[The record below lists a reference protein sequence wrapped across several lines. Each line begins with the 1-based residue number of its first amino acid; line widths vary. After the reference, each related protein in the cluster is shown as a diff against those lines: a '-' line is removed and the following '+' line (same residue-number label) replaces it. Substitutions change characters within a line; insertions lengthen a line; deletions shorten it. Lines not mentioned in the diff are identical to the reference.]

1 MIKSFKHKGIEKLFL
16 YDDRRGV
23 NPSHADKLN
32 RILDRLDASTSP
44 QDMNL
49 PGYKLH
55 QFRGA
60 LKGMWSVWVSSNWRI
75 IFQFEGNDA
84 LNVDYLDYH

>member
-49 PGYKLH
+49 PGYRLH
-55 QFRGA
+55 QLKGA
-60 LKGMWSVWVSSNWRI
+60 LNGMWSVWVSSNWRI

-84 LNVDYLDYH
+84 LNVDYH